1 MIVADSTPYAWP
13 YDGEPEPART
23 ALVVCGSAGEW
34 ATQTPADGTVETNI
48 DLLRSTAAEW
58 GALVVLVR
66 QPEADPACGRPL
78 QVSVELV
85 PTPSEEVVVAA
96 GIDGFYGSPLDALLR
111 RHGRTHLLFAGRGFE
126 TTIHSTLR
134 RANDRGYEC
143 LTIAD
148 ACATLDPRMRAASI
162 STIEM
167 SGGIFG
173 AVATTASV
181 VSALEGTAP
190 ESDPEDDRE
199 DDPVPDPHE
208 EAP

>member
-13 YDGEPEPART
+13 YDGGPEPSRT

-34 ATQTPADGTVETNI
+34 ATQTPADRTAETNI
-48 DLLRSTAAEW
+48 DLLRTAAAGW

-66 QPEADPACGRPL
+66 QPDDDPALCGRPL
-78 QVSVELV
+78 QGSVELV
-85 PTPSEEVVVAA
+85 PRPSEQVVVAA

-111 RHGRTHLLFAGRGFE
+111 RHRRTHLLFAGRGFE
-126 TTIHSTLR
+126 TTVHSTLR

-173 AVATTASV
+173 AVAVTASV

-190 ESDPEDDRE
+190 ESDP
-199 DDPVPDPHE
+199 VPDPHE